1 MSGCREAQFKADR
14 IADEHKTESASLTQW
29 GPHDGRGLMGTKQ
42 ILMPE
47 IDLDVVDV
55 QAVAITATPQGETM
69 ISLEMSGGQ
78 IMNLI
83 FSPATLAQLE
93 AMLAMAN
100 EAHARER
107 PIQ

>member
-1 MSGCREAQFKADR
+1 M
-14 IADEHKTESASLTQW
+14 L
-29 GPHDGRGLMGTKQ
+29 
-42 ILMPE
+42 PE

-55 QAVAITATPQGETM
+55 QAVAITAAPEGETM
-69 ISLEMSGGQ
+69 VSLEMAGGH

>member
-1 MSGCREAQFKADR
+1 
-14 IADEHKTESASLTQW
+14 
-29 GPHDGRGLMGTKQ
+29 MGQKQ
-42 ILMPE
+42 ILLPE

-55 QAVAITATPQGETM
+55 QAVAITATPRGETM

-93 AMLAMAN
+93 AMLDIAN
-100 EAHARER
+100 EARTRER
-107 PIQ
+107 LRSPSPMVGVSGRTTRSVQVPPCLETITR

>member
-1 MSGCREAQFKADR
+1 
-14 IADEHKTESASLTQW
+14 
-29 GPHDGRGLMGTKQ
+29 
-42 ILMPE
+42 MPE

-55 QAVAITATPQGETM
+55 QAVAIADTYQGETLV
-69 ISLEMSGGQ
+69 SLEMASGQ

-93 AMLAMAN
+93 AMLATAN
-100 EAHARER
+100 EAHARDR

>member
-1 MSGCREAQFKADR
+1 MAEKP
-14 IADEHKTESASLTQW
+14 TL
-29 GPHDGRGLMGTKQ
+29 L
-42 ILMPE
+42 PE

-55 QAVAITATPQGETM
+55 QAIAITATPQGETM
-69 ISLEMSGGQ
+69 VSLEMAGGQ

-93 AMLAMAN
+93 AMLAVAN
-100 EAHARER
+100 EVHARER

>member
-1 MSGCREAQFKADR
+1 
-14 IADEHKTESASLTQW
+14 
-29 GPHDGRGLMGTKQ
+29 MGQKQ
-42 ILMPE
+42 ILLPE

-55 QAVAITATPQGETM
+55 QAVAIAATPRGETM

-93 AMLAMAN
+93 AMLDIAN
-100 EAHARER
+100 EARARER

>member
-1 MSGCREAQFKADR
+1 MAK
-14 IADEHKTESASLTQW
+14 K
-29 GPHDGRGLMGTKQ
+29 P
-42 ILMPE
+42 ILLPE

-55 QAVAITATPQGETM
+55 QAVAIADTRQGETM
-69 ISLEMSGGQ
+69 VCLEMAGGR